1 MLILLAC
8 LHLPG
13 QLNVVLHASTA
24 GALRSRL
31 LSFIVDTHGDWIGIV
46 KLCVICTSTMLLSN
60 DISFRDAIEK
70 SLFVALVFA
79 PIKMK
84 TANTQ
89 TLKAARVQ
97 RYWKKRLHDFGPV
110 YANWRIWMK
119 IHRLLL
125 CTIHTSRLKD
135 LPWIEVRS

>member
-13 QLNVVLHASTA
+13 QLNVALHASTA
-24 GALRSRL
+24 GALRSHL
-31 LSFIVDTHGDWIGIV
+31 LFFIVDTHGDWIGIV

-60 DISFRDAIEK
+60 DIYFRDAIEK

-110 YANWRIWMK
+110 Y
-119 IHRLLL
+119 
-125 CTIHTSRLKD
+125 
-135 LPWIEVRS
+135 